1 MKKILKRLMV
11 SALVLAS
18 SISLVACVN
27 DPVDTSSNIGDKLPS
42 NINPKYSINKNMS
55 ALEMYEVG
63 VKNYNEMDYVASVQK
78 GNIVSSAV
86 GMKVKQTL
94 DSTKIKQDGKY
105 YLDTYVITQNPT
117 LLTRVDMMDQSVYED
132 GKYRVRS
139 AGNSEISVKSDE
151 NGVKYGEVNKWK
163 TIDYF
168 NSLEAGLDKYP
179 NDPTR
184 LSMYIVNNSTVTNQ
198 TKPVYDAK
206 TNQYTFSLTLD
217 CDKATVDY
225 IENMYYNI
233 KKNSATENGVITFTS
248 LKLNVVMWDNGLIKS
263 ITTNESYEIAKAIG
277 NPKTTN
283 IYTTYVTYDP
293 KELKINDYIKF

>member
-11 SALVLAS
+11 SALILAS

-27 DPVDTSSNIGDKLPS
+27 DPVDTSSNIGDKLPN
-42 NINPKYSINKNMS
+42 NISPKYSINKNMT

-63 VKNYNEMDYVASVQK
+63 VKNYNDMEYVASVQK

-86 GMKVKQTL
+86 GMKVHQTL
-94 DSTKIKQDGKY
+94 NSTKIKQNGKY
-105 YLDTYVITQNPT
+105 YLDTYTITQSGIVS
-117 LLTRVDMMDQSVYED
+117 VDIVDQSIFED

-139 AGNSEISVKSDE
+139 AEKIDKKEVD
-151 NGVKYGEVNKWK
+151 GVKVANVTKWSD
-163 TIDYF
+163 TQNFD
-168 NSLEAGLDKYP
+168 SLQAGLDEYP

-184 LSMYIVNNSTVTNQ
+184 LSMYIVNNSTVTSQ
-198 TKPVYDAK
+198 TKPVYDVK

-233 KKNSATENGVITFTS
+233 KKNSATKNGIITFTS
-248 LKLNVVMWDNGLIKS
+248 LKLNVTMWDNGLIKS
-263 ITTNESYEIAKAIG
+263 ITTNESYELAKAIG

-283 IYTTYVTYDP
+283 VYTTYVTYNP